1 MRLIDANLLE
11 KFFYKEVRHYPFSG
25 DVNCILVDHVLH
37 TVRNFPTI
45 DAVPVVRCKDC
56 KYNPEF
62 KTKIKGWVWCRN
74 FRTEVDATGF
84 CSYGKPRGERK
95 E

>member
-1 MRLIDANLLE
+1 MRLIDADALE
-11 KFFYKEVRHYPFSG
+11 KTAIPFETHGGGRFIALGS
-25 DVNCILVDHVLH
+25 IR
-37 TVRNFPTI
+37 TAPTI

-56 KYNPEF
+56 KHNPEF
-62 KTKIKGWVWCRN
+62 KTKRKGWVWCRN

-84 CSYGKPRGERK
+84 CSYGERK

>member
-1 MRLIDANLLE
+1 MRLIDA
-11 KFFYKEVRHYPFSG
+11 
-25 DVNCILVDHVLH
+25 DALVKWIERQKRLSKLC
-37 TVRNFPTI
+37 TIMAIQETPTI

-62 KTKIKGWVWCRN
+62 KPKRKGWVWCRN
-74 FRTEVDATGF
+74 FRTEVEATGF